1 MKQVFLRTTIWIIV
15 ITLAIMT
22 FALSGCSSG
31 GASAGVKDGII
42 ELKQAK
48 LDFGDNQVPGSSKSS
63 LTVVKLK
70 QGEEPAGLAS
80 TLFELYLDVTCDL
93 PVTISIPF
101 AGDDGPEDEEAAVML
116 GLGNEVILDDGTVD
130 TLYSY
135 IPAEVVD
142 GVATSTFIPSQYLGE
157 LAVRGASGS
166 AKASR
171 ERLTWGLFRLATSFE
186 EGGHF
191 VVYFPKQA
199 RRYLLDFK
207 ERHALLSDLEA
218 VYDEYLSKGY
228 AYEKRKEW
236 PMEVYI
242 QSLKQDGYYFYRWDG
257 AAGQIYLNRA
267 LFQDGYSA
275 DAVKPL
281 LAHEFF
287 HFVQLNY
294 VDRGSD
300 LLWFDEATA
309 TYCEEQKAG
318 NYPYIVKQH
327 EELVFSGVF
336 PLENDAV
343 NGYARMPLIKFLSQK
358 RGEDFILNAY
368 TIAGGGAGWEDAL
381 LSSAGPPSVWA
392 GDFYEALIKGGEVS
406 HFSPYALHKTLVGD
420 KKWTEKKGNKG
431 KIGTKLELTIPTA
444 EEIDAMVAKGEEPVF
459 GSATVS
465 VGSFGAQLV
474 AITVDEKN
482 LSRLPE
488 GTDPSVSVPG
498 ADFRVF
504 AIRGSSVEV
513 LTGGGGAVTLNDFKK
528 LSDDFSEHERDKT
541 LFLVLVTGLHNSGK
555 QDYTV
560 KVGLPAYPTIDELVG
575 QYPNSS
581 MLMAKVYIADE
592 VMAKAQSGSD
602 GGSSGC
608 DAQTLAMLKGMEG
621 REMPVKLVIKK
632 TGENSGSLAM
642 LNEESKKDVGDEVFP
657 FTYAGGR
664 LVFDH
669 EVDGEHLTGSLTA
682 AYGKNKDVTVDG
694 DLNISASDGQVSIDV
709 RFNGSKPLDT
719 E

>member
-15 ITLAIMT
+15 IALAIMT
-22 FALSGCSSG
+22 FALSGCSGG

-42 ELKQAK
+42 ELEKAK
-48 LDFGDNQVPGSSKSS
+48 LDFGGNLVPASSKSS

-70 QGEEPAGLAS
+70 QEEEPDGLAS
-80 TLFELYLDVTCDL
+80 TLFELNLDVTCDL
-93 PVTISIPF
+93 PVTISIPL
-101 AGDDGPEDEEAAVML
+101 ADAEVPEDEEAAVML
-116 GLGNEVILDDGTVD
+116 GLGTEITFDDGTMD

-135 IPAEVVD
+135 IPVEVAD

-157 LAVRGASGS
+157 PAVRGASGS

-199 RRYLLDFK
+199 RKYFLDFE
-207 ERHALLSDLEA
+207 ERRALLSDLEA
-218 VYDEYLSKGY
+218 VYDEYLNKGY

-242 QSLKQDGYYFYRWDG
+242 QSLEKDGYYFYRWNG
-257 AAGQIYLNRA
+257 ADGQIYLNRD
-267 LFQDGYSA
+267 LFKDGYKA
-275 DAVKPL
+275 NKIKPL

-294 VDRGSD
+294 VESGSD

-309 TYCEEQKAG
+309 TYFEGQKAG
-318 NYPYIVKQH
+318 DYPSIVREH

-358 RGEDFILNAY
+358 RGEEFILNAY
-368 TIAGGGAGWEDAL
+368 TIAGGGAGWEEAL

-406 HFSPYALHKTLVGD
+406 HFIPYALHKVLVGD
-420 KKWTEKKGNKG
+420 KKWAEEKGNKG
-431 KIGTKLELTIPTA
+431 KIGTKLELTIPKA

-488 GTDPSVSVPG
+488 GIDPSVSVSG
-498 ADFRVF
+498 GDFRVF

-513 LTGGGGAVTLNDFKK
+513 LSGGGGAVTLNNFKK
-528 LSDDFSEHERDKT
+528 LSNDFSENEKDKT
-541 LFLVLVTGLHNSGK
+541 LFLVLVTGLHKSGK

-560 KVGLPAYPTIDELVG
+560 KVGLPAYPTLDELVG
-575 QYPNSS
+575 EYPSS
-581 MLMAKVYIADE
+581 SLLMAKVYIADE
-592 VMAKAQSGSD
+592 IMAKAQSGSNGD
-602 GGSSGC
+602 SSGC

-621 REMPVKLVIKK
+621 QEIPVKLVIKR
-632 TGENSGSLAM
+632 TGENTGSLAM
-642 LNEESKKDVGDEVFP
+642 LDEESKRDIGDEAFP
-657 FTYAGGR
+657 FTYAGGQ
-664 LVFDH
+664 LVFDF
-669 EVDGEHLTGSLTA
+669 EKDGEHLTGFLTA
-682 AYGKNKDVTVDG
+682 AYGKNKDVIVVG
-694 DLNISASDGQVSIDV
+694 DLNISAGGGQITLDLHL
-709 RFNGSKPLDT
+709 NGIKPLDT
-719 E
+719 R

>member
-1 MKQVFLRTTIWIIV
+1 M
-15 ITLAIMT
+15 
-22 FALSGCSSG
+22 
-31 GASAGVKDGII
+31 
-42 ELKQAK
+42 
-48 LDFGDNQVPGSSKSS
+48 
-63 LTVVKLK
+63 
-70 QGEEPAGLAS
+70 
-80 TLFELYLDVTCDL
+80 
-93 PVTISIPF
+93 
-101 AGDDGPEDEEAAVML
+101 
-116 GLGNEVILDDGTVD
+116 
-130 TLYSY
+130 
-135 IPAEVVD
+135 
-142 GVATSTFIPSQYLGE
+142 
-157 LAVRGASGS
+157 
-166 AKASR
+166 
-171 ERLTWGLFRLATSFE
+171 
-186 EGGHF
+186 
-191 VVYFPKQA
+191 
-199 RRYLLDFK
+199 
-207 ERHALLSDLEA
+207 
-218 VYDEYLSKGY
+218 
-228 AYEKRKEW
+228 
-236 PMEVYI
+236 
-242 QSLKQDGYYFYRWDG
+242 
-257 AAGQIYLNRA
+257 
-267 LFQDGYSA
+267 
-275 DAVKPL
+275 
-281 LAHEFF
+281 
-287 HFVQLNY
+287 
-294 VDRGSD
+294 
-300 LLWFDEATA
+300 
-309 TYCEEQKAG
+309 
-318 NYPYIVKQH
+318 
-327 EELVFSGVF
+327 
-336 PLENDAV
+336 
-343 NGYARMPLIKFLSQK
+343 
-358 RGEDFILNAY
+358 
-368 TIAGGGAGWEDAL
+368 
-381 LSSAGPPSVWA
+381 
-392 GDFYEALIKGGEVS
+392 
-406 HFSPYALHKTLVGD
+406 
-420 KKWTEKKGNKG
+420 
-431 KIGTKLELTIPTA
+431 ELTIPTA
-444 EEIDAMVAKGEEPVF
+444 EEIDARVAKGEEPVY

-465 VGSFGAQLV
+465 VSSFGAQLV

-504 AIRGSSVEV
+504 AIRGRSVEV
-513 LTGGGGAVTLNDFKK
+513 LTGGGEDVTLNDFKK

-669 EVDGEHLTGSLTA
+669 EVDGEHLTGFLTA